1 MGCEKSVVK
10 YSLFVLVQ
18 CAAAA
23 GLYGQQMPQISHYM
37 FTPQMYNPASIGFS
51 NNILASLVHR
61 QQWYGMEGA
70 PQTTVVSFDAPLKM
84 VRSGIG
90 LNIANDQ
97 TGGVLSTTAI
107 QLAYNYQLPFLDGTL
122 SLGLQAGVNNSGL
135 KLSNI
140 KAPETSSDSKFQDKT
155 NASDFLF
162 DVSTGFY
169 YQVLDQY
176 EVGISLN
183 NINQP
188 ESSDLNYK
196 QRRCLTLSGNYHFN
210 LDQFPKVDFVPS
222 MFIKS
227 DFSAT
232 QMDLSLIG
240 VYEKQYWGGVS
251 CRIGEVVFMGGLFIK
266 QIQVGVAYDVA
277 TSWMFKTSKVGGS
290 LEIFARYAFNLSVD
304 RFPQSYKN
312 SRYL

>member
-1 MGCEKSVVK
+1 
-10 YSLFVLVQ
+10 
-18 CAAAA
+18 
-23 GLYGQQMPQISHYM
+23 M
-37 FTPQMYNPASIGFS
+37 FNPQMYNPASIGFS
-51 NNILASLVHR
+51 NNILASIVHR
-61 QQWYGMEGA
+61 QQYYGMEGA

-97 TGGVLSTTAI
+97 TGGVLNTTTI

-135 KLSNI
+135 KLANI
-140 KAPETSSDSKFQDKT
+140 KAPETFSDIAFQDRT
-155 NASDFLF
+155 DVSDFLF

-176 EVGISLN
+176 EVGISLD

-188 ESSDLNYK
+188 RSSDLSYK
-196 QRRCLTLSGNYHFN
+196 QARCLTLSGNYHFN
-210 LDQFPKVDFVPS
+210 FDQFPKIDFVPS
-222 MFIKS
+222 MLIKS
-227 DFSAT
+227 YYGLT
-232 QMDLSLIG
+232 QIDLSLIG
-240 VYEKQYWGGVS
+240 VYEKQYWGGLS
-251 CRIGEVVFMGGLFIK
+251 CRIGEIAFMGGLFIK

-277 TSWMFKTSKVGGS
+277 TSWMFKTSKIGGTF
-290 LEIFARYAFNLSVD
+290 EIFARYAFNLSVD